1 MNATATLFDAGEIIA
16 RPCREASRVKAEIA
30 DEEVTGVAGAALWG
44 PLLDRLN
51 VVGVADARR
60 LRPIGPGGYTGGEC
74 YRTLVEVLLAGGEF
88 LSDRSLLEGATAQLR
103 GEHAFPSHTTLFR
116 FCAGADF
123 GRAQKAAA
131 TNRTMLARAWAL
143 GAGPAGGM
151 VTIDPDATLV
161 DTYGP
166 GKEGSTFTYRG
177 EVGLSPLVGVC
188 GETGDVLALRARGG
202 NAHPGRA
209 LAGFI
214 RECAAAIPAAV
225 RDAKNLWVRIDSAGY
240 QHDVFAACEAL
251 GAVFS
256 ITAPQ
261 RSNVRMA
268 VLALAG
274 DPVTDWVPA
283 LSAEGENRSEIAETI
298 IEIGRRKQDQR
309 LLRLI
314 VRRQRSSV
322 GDQLPFDDVDGWRF
336 HAIVTNL
343 PALFAPADMIEAHHR
358 LRGGIP
364 EDAIRQLKEDF
375 GLIHAPVQNFFGN
388 WLWWHAAVLAHNVAR
403 WIRVFAL
410 PREFHR
416 CRGKRL
422 RLAFFNVAARVVRH
436 ARQLWLRIPRSHP
449 GPTRSSK
456 PSPASGHYLPS
467 PEPARHPRPTR
478 PDNRPEHKHRLQR
491 APEPAHPA
499 LKVPRASPTPQR
511 GPTTPTTTPTAI
523 SGSEFAKMSRMTRK
537 TSMIQAIHMK
547 KTSMV
552 QNSPRIGKS

>member
-1 MNATATLFDAGEIIA
+1 MNATATLFDAGELIV
-16 RPCREASRVKAEIA
+16 RPRGEAALVKAEVA
-30 DEEVTGVAGAALWG
+30 DEDVTGVAGVALWG

-51 VVGVADARR
+51 LVGVADGRQ

-88 LSDRSLLEGATAQLR
+88 LSDRSLLEGATEQLR
-103 GEHAFPSHTTLFR
+103 GAHAFPSHTTLFR

-123 GRAQKAAA
+123 GRVHKAAA
-131 TNRTMLARAWAL
+131 VNRTMLARAWAL

-166 GKEGSTFTYRG
+166 GKEGSKFSYRG
-177 EVGLSPLVGVC
+177 EVGLSPLIGVC
-188 GETGDVLALRARGG
+188 GETGDVLALRARAG

-225 RDAKNLWVRIDSAGY
+225 RETKNLWVRIDSAGY
-240 QHDVFAACEAL
+240 QHDVFAACDAL

-256 ITAPQ
+256 ITAP
-261 RSNVRMA
+261 SKTNVRA
-268 VLALAG
+268 SVLALAA
-274 DPVTDWVPA
+274 DPATSWVPA
-283 LSAEGENRSEIAETI
+283 LGAENQKGSEIAETT
-298 IEIGRRKQDQR
+298 IEVGWSRRNQRPR

-314 VRRQRSSV
+314 VRHQRTNA
-322 GDQLPFDDVDGWRF
+322 GDQLSFDDLDGWRF

-343 PALFAPADMIEAHHR
+343 PALFAPAADVEAHHR

-364 EDAIRQLKEDF
+364 EDTIRQLKEDF

-388 WLWWHAAVLAHNVAR
+388 WLWWHACALAHNVAR
-403 WIRVFAL
+403 WIRDQHL
-410 PREFHR
+410 PREFRR

-436 ARQLWLRIPRSHP
+436 ARQLWLRIPRSHAWADAFIEAL
-449 GPTRSSK
+449 TRIRAL
-456 PSPASGHYLPS
+456 PAF
-467 PEPARHPRPTR
+467 
-478 PDNRPEHKHRLQR
+478 
-491 APEPAHPA
+491 
-499 LKVPRASPTPQR
+499 V
-511 GPTTPTTTPTAI
+511 
-523 SGSEFAKMSRMTRK
+523 
-537 TSMIQAIHMK
+537 
-547 KTSMV
+547 
-552 QNSPRIGKS
+552 